1 MMRPAINGSIFGEDS
16 LRLDENPRER
26 ERSAEP
32 QFVGRKQL
40 ILLWIFVSIT
50 FVLIIG
56 LGAFA
61 YKAWRDAQQL
71 RYDTARITQEIQ
83 ANLRQE
89 TEAIRTSLGPIL
101 QTAKHADQTAA
112 ELKGSLEELANS
124 HQGLSDQVR
133 RLAQRVRQEEKQA
146 PATTST
152 ITGTISAPAAK
163 PPTPQPEPIAESPY
177 AKLIEQQFPKAQRV
191 YHARGTEDTWRLPFD
206 DGKGGTGLLEV
217 QPYGRSD
224 AGIYVRDVAS
234 GQTYIIRPSG
244 KWLKIP

>member
-1 MMRPAINGSIFGEDS
+1 VMRPAINGSIFGEDS

-146 PATTST
+146 PADDQHHHRNDISPGREASDSATRTDRRITVCEADRAAVPEGAACLPCAGNRGYVETS
-152 ITGTISAPAAK
+152 
-163 PPTPQPEPIAESPY
+163 
-177 AKLIEQQFPKAQRV
+177 LR
-191 YHARGTEDTWRLPFD
+191 RW
-206 DGKGGTGLLEV
+206 
-217 QPYGRSD
+217 
-224 AGIYVRDVAS
+224 
-234 GQTYIIRPSG
+234 
-244 KWLKIP
+244 